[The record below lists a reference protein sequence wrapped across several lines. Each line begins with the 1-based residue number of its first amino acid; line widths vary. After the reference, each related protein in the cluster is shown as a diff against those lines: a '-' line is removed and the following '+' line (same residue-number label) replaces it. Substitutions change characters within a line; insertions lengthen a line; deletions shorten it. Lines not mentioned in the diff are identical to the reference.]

1 MDDDEDA
8 ASQASGGSAA
18 SAGSGVSG
26 STALSADAAVN
37 QTTIYNTARRI
48 HERLAQPES
57 VALAVRDHN
66 TAVKYMCKLQS
77 LLEETR
83 IVPGREVQELLL
95 ATGIAVQRRSSLSV
109 NAYERSDLDVTLTLL
124 FVLQTMCS
132 PQSLATELVDE
143 RIIDRWHLQT
153 LYFQISYEEPDEE
166 AAEEDGEP
174 AEPPPDPPVVVQ
186 EVCRTCL
193 LMAASQGRAASLSS
207 MQSLSRAFF
216 QCSNHAICYNALR
229 GEPSATGGADDF
241 LTLSTMDV
249 MRDANRDENIK
260 AVVGLA
266 ESEAGQMV
274 RLLTPTHGPHC
285 AHKHTNRPDCSQVL
299 RDMILSFTLPAGVV
313 GVRRIPLLSRESNAK
328 ATEAYPF
335 LLGSAHEAAQRGA
348 DWSYEEDPAEV
359 HKMCA
364 VLAGLAV
371 LLAGRGKGTDAVRK
385 NDAFNGRV
393 QLPFLDTVSPAP
405 NTMRLALL
413 PDEHAWVVFQVR
425 NSGAVKI
432 LMRESGL
439 EGLVSCALHLTRKT

>member
-8 ASQASGGSAA
+8 ASQASGASAA
-18 SAGSGVSG
+18 SAASALSG
-26 STALSADAAVN
+26 STALSADAEIN

-57 VALAVRDHN
+57 VTLAVRDHN
-66 TAVKYMCKLQS
+66 TAVKYMCKLQT

-95 ATGIAVQRRSSLSV
+95 ATGIAVQRRSSLTSDV
-109 NAYERSDLDVTLTLL
+109 HERSDLDVTLTLL

-143 RIIDRWHLQT
+143 RIIDRWNLQT
-153 LYFQISYEEPDEE
+153 LYFQISYEEPEE
-166 AAEEDGEP
+166 EPSGEGGEP
-174 AEPPPDPPVVVQ
+174 AEPPPDPPVLVQ

-193 LMAASQGRAASLSS
+193 LMAASQGRAASLAS

-229 GEPSATGGADDF
+229 GEPSAAGGADDF

-274 RLLTPTHGPHC
+274 
-285 AHKHTNRPDCSQVL
+285 L

-313 GVRRIPLLSRESNAK
+313 GVRRVPLLSRDSNAK
-328 ATEAYPF
+328 ATEQYPF

-359 HKMCA
+359 HKLCA

-393 QLPFLDTVSPAP
+393 QLPFLDTGSPPP

-413 PDEHAWVVFQVR
+413 PDENAWVVFQVR

-439 EGLVSCALHLTRKT
+439 EGLVSCVLHLTKKH